1 MSSIVLLRELI
12 RESFVSLRDDMQV
25 EYGSQPHLDELD
37 RLIDEL
43 QGLKK
48 SLRKGPDRMKYRKEM
63 HRIQDAIGAIRYL
76 KRVAKRS
83 GVKSGLLGEILKQ
96 HKED

>member
-1 MSSIVLLRELI
+1 MSSIALLRELI
-12 RESFVSLRDDMQV
+12 RESFISLRDDMQV
-25 EYGSQPHLDELD
+25 EYGSQSHLNELD
-37 RLIDEL
+37 RIIDEL

-83 GVKSGLLGEILKQ
+83 GAKSGLLGETSK
-96 HKED
+96 KSRED

>member
-1 MSSIVLLRELI
+1 MSSIALLRELI

-25 EYGSQPHLDELD
+25 EYGSQSHLNELD
-37 RLIDEL
+37 RIIDEL

-76 KRVAKRS
+76 KRVARRS
-83 GVKSGLLGEILKQ
+83 GAKSGLLGEISK
-96 HKED
+96 KNRKD